1 MENQDLLSLIMN
13 NVKLRELHK
22 FKSVNSIFYNC
33 IENVI
38 NEKLKLWRSFI
49 KFKIRTVFPKNYNR
63 KRTYYT
69 FKNRYINKE
78 EIPILAF

>member
-1 MENQDLLSLIMN
+1 MEDPDLLKIVLGNLNFWENSYLSNVNKNFN
-13 NVKLRELHK
+13 NC
-22 FKSVNSIFYNC
+22 VNY
-33 IENVI
+33 VI

-49 KFKIRTVFPKNYNR
+49 KFKIKTVFPKNYNR

-78 EIPILAF
+78 ETSILTF